1 MPASLASALHALYK
15 RTLSPVIHSVTG
27 TAGACRF
34 QPTCSEYAVLA
45 VETHGWLCGGWYA
58 CWRVL
63 RCSPLTRGG
72 FDPVPGTWPPPSTSA
87 PQEHTDSCRVAPRQL
102 P

>member
-1 MPASLASALHALYK
+1 MPGVLASSIHALYK
-15 RTLSPVIHSVTG
+15 RTLSPLLHSVTG

-45 VETHGWLCGGWYA
+45 VETHGWLRGSCYA
-58 CWRVL
+58 IWRVL
-63 RCSPLTRGG
+63 RCSPLSRGG
-72 FDPVPGTWPPPSTSA
+72 FDPVPGTWPPPAVS
-87 PQEHTDSCRVAPRQL
+87 PNHEHTDSCRVSPRQL